1 MAWLAARMPR
11 WVTPDLLT
19 AIGVLGATVTC
30 VGYAFAGAHPAL
42 LWIATFG
49 LVINWFGDSLDGTVA
64 RFRHIERPRYGY
76 FLDNSLDCLAALLL
90 ALGLGLS
97 GYVRFDF
104 GFFTLAAYMMMSA
117 LTFLRANV
125 TGVFYVTY
133 GGIGPTEIRI
143 ACIVV
148 NICLYAF
155 PPTSFE
161 LFGVALKYPDLISI
175 VWGLAMIVSFVIC
188 ATLQVRQLALE
199 EPAHQYLGQGL
210 GEPKARLDNG
220 GVPRG

>member
-1 MAWLAARMPR
+1 LAWLAARMPR

-143 ACIVV
+143 A
-148 NICLYAF
+148 A
-155 PPTSFE
+155 SSS
-161 LFGVALKYPDLISI
+161 IS
-175 VWGLAMIVSFVIC
+175 AC
-188 ATLQVRQLALE
+188 TLS
-199 EPAHQYLGQGL
+199 
-210 GEPKARLDNG
+210 
-220 GVPRG
+220 PRRPSSYSEWR